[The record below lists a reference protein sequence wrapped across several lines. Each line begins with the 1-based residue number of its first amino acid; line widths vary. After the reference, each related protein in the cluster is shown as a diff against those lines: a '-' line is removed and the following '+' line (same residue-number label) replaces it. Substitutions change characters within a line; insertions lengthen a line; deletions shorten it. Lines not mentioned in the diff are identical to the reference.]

1 MKALAMKDV
10 ALRYWRIGR
19 LSWTSRHS
27 LDPVRRTREELAFQP
42 AVIELVDSPASPL
55 PYRAMRL
62 IMALVAI
69 AIVWAA
75 FGRLDIVANANGKVV
90 TDTRTKTVES
100 LETALVRHIFV
111 RDGQAVKKGQGL
123 VELDAVGVRADVDR
137 AKDGL
142 FRARLNAERAA
153 VTAAAL
159 DGDTPPVLKSLTGV
173 TADELAEANR
183 LSAAQYE
190 AFRRKTAG
198 LRASIDEKQAELRTA
213 QGSVPA
219 LREYAKI
226 SVDRVADYQRLL
238 GKNYVSR
245 EEYLMREQERITAQR
260 DLKTQEDRLRELAAG
275 IDIARQDLA
284 AAASETRRQLL
295 DDERTAREQM
305 GQLTTEADR
314 AAERGASMQLVSP
327 VDGTVQQLA
336 AHTLGGVVAAA
347 QPIMSIVPDDE
358 SIEVEATILNQDIG
372 FVRPGQAVVAKVE
385 SFPYTQYGYLD
396 ADVVSVSHDA
406 VSDEKLGLVFPAR
419 IRLRRATM
427 DVDGVTIRLTPGMAL
442 NLEIKTGKR
451 TVLAYLL
458 DPLRAQV
465 HEGLGER

>member
-1 MKALAMKDV
+1 
-10 ALRYWRIGR
+10 
-19 LSWTSRHS
+19 
-27 LDPVRRTREELAFQP
+27 
-42 AVIELVDSPASPL
+42 
-55 PYRAMRL
+55 
-62 IMALVAI
+62 
-69 AIVWAA
+69 
-75 FGRLDIVANANGKVV
+75 
-90 TDTRTKTVES
+90 
-100 LETALVRHIFV
+100 
-111 RDGQAVKKGQGL
+111 
-123 VELDAVGVRADVDR
+123 
-137 AKDGL
+137 
-142 FRARLNAERAA
+142 
-153 VTAAAL
+153 
-159 DGDTPPVLKSLTGV
+159 
-173 TADELAEANR
+173 
-183 LSAAQYE
+183 
-190 AFRRKTAG
+190 
-198 LRASIDEKQAELRTA
+198 
-213 QGSVPA
+213 
-219 LREYAKI
+219 
-226 SVDRVADYQRLL
+226 
-238 GKNYVSR
+238 
-245 EEYLMREQERITAQR
+245 MREQERITAQR